1 MLEFTILPQSKHK
14 LDKGG
19 CYTTGV
25 TKEKDKNKDES
36 MDQRSFLHKEVLV
49 MSKVIEISEEN
60 FEAEVLTSELPVLVD
75 FWAPWCGPCRMMG
88 PIIDEISEEN
98 LELKV
103 CKVNVDDASDLARK
117 YNVESIPT
125 LIYFKNGVV
134 RATMIGLRT
143 KQDIMNEIS

>member
-1 MLEFTILPQSKHK
+1 
-14 LDKGG
+14 
-19 CYTTGV
+19 
-25 TKEKDKNKDES
+25 
-36 MDQRSFLHKEVLV
+36 

-60 FEAEVLTSELPVLVD
+60 FESEVLKSELPVLVD

-88 PIIDEISEEN
+88 PIVDEIAEEN

-103 CKVNVDDASDLARK
+103 CKVNVDEASELAIK
-117 YNVESIPT
+117 YDVEIIPT
-125 LIYFKNGVV
+125 LIYFKNGQV